1 MAKYIT
7 KLYDRIDK
15 ICHAYYGTANNKT
28 VEFVLNANPGLERHG
43 FLLPEGVT
51 VDLPDR
57 PQVAREVPTIRLVK
71 LWN

>member
-1 MAKYIT
+1 MATYVT

-15 ICHAYYGTANNKT
+15 ICDKYYGTANNGT

-43 FLLPEGVT
+43 FLLPPGIT

-57 PQVAREVPTIRLVK
+57 PKVQNQVPTIKLVK